1 MSQVGGVVRPPVWK
15 RMLSWRMLLRGA
27 LVAAL
32 LVVAAVALALLI
44 VGGVVVGQNLIG
56 GSGPPNET
64 RVTTFTDWRVICP
77 PFNPEQPNC
86 ALTLDVL
93 RDTGGVL
100 LTVSMLDPVPNAP
113 LSITVPHGVALD
125 AGMGFTVGADPMRVR
140 PFETCNNTGCI
151 ALVTVDA
158 DTLRSLSTNMG
169 GQVVVAV
176 AGNTSPVTI
185 PFSLNGFADG
195 YAELQRAKARRTSF
209 FGFLDR

>member
-1 MSQVGGVVRPPVWK
+1 M
-15 RMLSWRMLLRGA
+15 A
-27 LVAAL
+27 
-32 LVVAAVALALLI
+32 
-44 VGGVVVGQNLIG
+44 LIG
-56 GSGPPNET
+56 ERLLGSPAPPNET

-77 PFNPEQPNC
+77 PYNPTQPNC

-93 RDTGGVL
+93 RETGGVL
-100 LTVSMLDPVPNAP
+100 LTVSMLDPAPNSS
-113 LSITVPHGVALD
+113 LSLTVPHGVALD
-125 AGMGFTVGADPMRVR
+125 AGLGFSVGTDPMRVR

-185 PFSLNGFADG
+185 PFLVERICRRATPSFNVRRRDG
-195 YAELQRAKARRTSF
+195 PGSWIFSVAETNA
-209 FGFLDR
+209 

>member
-1 MSQVGGVVRPPVWK
+1 MSQVGSVMRPPVWK
-15 RMLSWRMLLRGA
+15 RMLSVRAAFRVALVVLLLLVGGIVALIGERML
-27 LVAAL
+27 
-32 LVVAAVALALLI
+32 
-44 VGGVVVGQNLIG
+44 
-56 GSGPPNET
+56 GSPPPPNET

-77 PFNPEQPNC
+77 PFNPAQPNC

-93 RDTGGVL
+93 RDTGGIL
-100 LTVSMLDPVPNAP
+100 LTVSMLDPASNSP
-113 LSITVPHGVALD
+113 LSVTVPHGVALD
-125 AGMGFTVGADPMRVR
+125 AGMGFSVGTDPMRVR

-185 PFSLNGFADG
+185 PFSLNGFAPG
-195 YAELQRAKARRTSF
+195 YAELERAKARRTSL
-209 FGFLDR
+209 FGFLNR

>member
-1 MSQVGGVVRPPVWK
+1 MSQIGSVVRAPAW
-15 RMLSWRMLLRGA
+15 RRWLSVRTALRVA

-32 LVVAAVALALLI
+32 LL
-44 VGGVVVGQNLIG
+44 VGGVLALIG
-56 GSGPPNET
+56 ERLLRGAGPPNET
-64 RVTTFTDWRVICP
+64 RVSTFQDWRVICP
-77 PFNPEQPNC
+77 PFNPTQPNC

-100 LTVSMLDPVPNAP
+100 LTVSMLDPAPNSP
-113 LSITVPHGVALD
+113 LSVTVPHGVALD
-125 AGMGFTVGADPMRVR
+125 AGMGFSVGTDPMRVR

-158 DTLRSLSTNMG
+158 DTLRSLSANMG

-185 PFSLNGFADG
+185 PFSLNGFAPG
-195 YAELQRAKARRTSF
+195 YEELQRAKERRTGV
-209 FGFLDR
+209 FGFFNR

>member
-1 MSQVGGVVRPPVWK
+1 MSQVTSMAMRPPMWKRMLTVRSALRVVLVALLLVVGGVV
-15 RMLSWRMLLRGA
+15 A
-27 LVAAL
+27 
-32 LVVAAVALALLI
+32 
-44 VGGVVVGQNLIG
+44 LIG
-56 GSGPPNET
+56 ERLFASPGAANET
-64 RVTTFTDWRVICP
+64 RVKTFTDWRVICP
-77 PFNPEQPNC
+77 PYNPQQPNC

-100 LTVSMLDPVPNAP
+100 LTVSMLDPAPNSS
-113 LSITVPHGVALD
+113 LSVTVPHGVALD
-125 AGMGFTVGADPMRVR
+125 AGMGFSVGSDPMRVR

-185 PFSLNGFADG
+185 PFSLNGFAEG
-195 YAELQRAKARRTSF
+195 YAELQRAKASRTGF
-209 FGFLDR
+209 FGFLSR

>member
-1 MSQVGGVVRPPVWK
+1 MSQVGSVMRPPVWK
-15 RMLSWRMLLRGA
+15 RMLSVRAAFRAA
-27 LVAAL
+27 LVVLLL
-32 LVVAAVALALLI
+32 LVGGIVALIGERLL
-44 VGGVVVGQNLIG
+44 
-56 GSGPPNET
+56 GSPTPVNET

-77 PFNPEQPNC
+77 PFNPAQPNC

-93 RDTGGVL
+93 RETGGIL
-100 LTVSMLDPVPNAP
+100 LTVSMLDPAPNSP

-125 AGMGFTVGADPMRVR
+125 AGMGFSVGTDPMRVR

-209 FGFLDR
+209 FGFLNR

>member
-1 MSQVGGVVRPPVWK
+1 MSQVSSVVMRPPMWK
-15 RMLSWRMLLRGA
+15 RMLSVRSMLRGA
-27 LVAAL
+27 LVVL
-32 LVVAAVALALLI
+32 LLL
-44 VGGVVVGQNLIG
+44 VGGVLALIG
-56 GSGPPNET
+56 ERLLGAGGAAPNET

-77 PFNPEQPNC
+77 PYNPQQPNC

-93 RDTGGVL
+93 RETGGVL
-100 LTVSMLDPVPNAP
+100 LTVSMLDPAPNSS
-113 LSITVPHGVALD
+113 LSLTVPHGVALD
-125 AGMGFTVGADPMRVR
+125 AGVGFTVGTDPMRVR

-158 DTLRSLSTNMG
+158 DTLKSLSTNMG

-195 YAELQRAKARRTSF
+195 YAELQRAKASRTGFFSF
-209 FGFLDR
+209 LSR

>member
-1 MSQVGGVVRPPVWK
+1 MAMRPPMWK
-15 RMLSWRMLLRGA
+15 RMLSLRSALRVA
-27 LVAAL
+27 LVAVL
-32 LVVAAVALALLI
+32 LVVGGAVAL
-44 VGGVVVGQNLIG
+44 IG
-56 GSGPPNET
+56 ERVFAGPGAANET
-64 RVTTFTDWRVICP
+64 RVKTFTDWRVICP
-77 PFNPEQPNC
+77 PYNPQQPNC

-100 LTVSMLDPVPNAP
+100 LTVSMLDPAPNSS
-113 LSITVPHGVALD
+113 LSVTVPHGVALD
-125 AGMGFTVGADPMRVR
+125 AGMGFSVGSDPMRVR

-176 AGNTSPVTI
+176 AGQTQPVTI

-195 YAELQRAKARRTSF
+195 FAELQRARASRTSF
-209 FGFLDR
+209 FGFLNR

>member
-1 MSQVGGVVRPPVWK
+1 MSQVGSVMRPPVWK
-15 RMLSWRMLLRGA
+15 RMLSVRMLLRVA
-27 LVAAL
+27 LAAAI
-32 LVVAAVALALLI
+32 LVVAVIALVLLVI
-44 VGGVVVGQNLIG
+44 GGVVVGQRLVG
-56 GSGPPNET
+56 ADPLNET

-77 PFNPEQPNC
+77 PFNPAQPNC

-93 RDTGGVL
+93 RDTGGIL
-100 LTVSMLDPVPNAP
+100 LTVSMLDPASNSP
-113 LSITVPHGVALD
+113 LSVTVPHGVALD
-125 AGMGFTVGADPMRVR
+125 AGMGFSVGTDPMRVR

-185 PFSLNGFADG
+185 PFSLNGFAPG
-195 YAELQRAKARRTSF
+195 YAELERAKARRTSL
-209 FGFLDR
+209 FGFLNR

>member
-1 MSQVGGVVRPPVWK
+1 VLSVRV
-15 RMLSWRMLLRGA
+15 LLRAVLIAA
-27 LVAAL
+27 LVAVVIIAL
-32 LVVAAVALALLI
+32 GLLAI
-44 VGGVVVGQNLIG
+44 GGVVVGERFIG
-56 GSGPPNET
+56 SSPANET

-77 PFNPEQPNC
+77 PFNPAQPNC

-93 RDTGGVL
+93 RETGGVL
-100 LTVSMLDPVPNAP
+100 LTVSMLDPVPNSQ
-113 LSITVPHGVALD
+113 LSVTVPHGVALD
-125 AGMGFTVGADPMRVR
+125 AGMGFSVGSDPMRVR

-158 DTLRSLSTNMG
+158 DTLRSLSTAMN

-209 FGFLDR
+209 FGFLNR

>member
-1 MSQVGGVVRPPVWK
+1 MSQVGSVMRPPAWK
-15 RMLSWRMLLRGA
+15 RMLSVRTALRVALVVLILLVGGIVALIGERMLGP
-27 LVAAL
+27 AA
-32 LVVAAVALALLI
+32 A
-44 VGGVVVGQNLIG
+44 
-56 GSGPPNET
+56 PNET
-64 RVTTFTDWRVICP
+64 RVATFTDWRVICP
-77 PFNPEQPNC
+77 PFNPAQPNC

-93 RDTGGVL
+93 RETGGVL
-100 LTVSMLDPVPNAP
+100 LTVSMLDPAPNSP
-113 LSITVPHGVALD
+113 LSVTVPHGVALD
-125 AGMGFTVGADPMRVR
+125 AGMGFTVGTDPMRVR

-195 YAELQRAKARRTSF
+195 YTELQRAKARRTSF
-209 FGFLDR
+209 FGFLNR

>member
-1 MSQVGGVVRPPVWK
+1 MSQVGSVMRPPVWK
-15 RMLSWRMLLRGA
+15 RMLSVRAAFRVA
-27 LVAAL
+27 LVVLLL
-32 LVVAAVALALLI
+32 LVGGIVALVGERLL
-44 VGGVVVGQNLIG
+44 
-56 GSGPPNET
+56 GSPPPPNET

-77 PFNPEQPNC
+77 PFNPAQPNC

-93 RDTGGVL
+93 RDTGGIL
-100 LTVSMLDPVPNAP
+100 LTVSMLDPAPNSP
-113 LSITVPHGVALD
+113 LSVTVPHGVALD
-125 AGMGFTVGADPMRVR
+125 AGMGFSVGTDPMRVR

-195 YAELQRAKARRTSF
+195 YADLQRAKARRTSF
-209 FGFLDR
+209 FGFLNR

>member
-1 MSQVGGVVRPPVWK
+1 MSQVGSVMRPPAWK
-15 RMLSWRMLLRGA
+15 RMLNVRTALRVA
-27 LVAAL
+27 LVVLLL
-32 LVVAAVALALLI
+32 LVGGIVALVGERLL
-44 VGGVVVGQNLIG
+44 
-56 GSGPPNET
+56 GPTAAPNET

-77 PFNPEQPNC
+77 PFNPTQPNC

-93 RDTGGVL
+93 RETGGIL
-100 LTVSMLDPVPNAP
+100 LTVSMLDPAPNSP

-125 AGMGFTVGADPMRVR
+125 AGMGFSVGADPMRVR

-185 PFSLNGFADG
+185 PFSLNGFAEG
-195 YAELQRAKARRTSF
+195 FAELQRAKARRTSF
-209 FGFLDR
+209 FGFLNR